1 MIKVNKSAYES
12 VYPNI
17 RISEYL
23 NGIHEIYKTYEYKL
37 IKLIEGN
44 AAYLLRLNFKAYF
57 YSDNAKKRTLN
68 YEGTLFREIVSRY

>member
-1 MIKVNKSAYES
+1 MQLRAAIIESNQMIKVNKSAYQS

-17 RISEYL
+17 QISEYP

-44 AAYLLRLNFKAYF
+44 AAYLLRLNFKA
-57 YSDNAKKRTLN
+57 
-68 YEGTLFREIVSRY
+68 